1 MEAMLLWLPLGLF
14 DPAAGEELVCAV
26 KMGEKLRLL
35 HSCVL
40 YTRKKPD
47 SSQAQVWSHKWHFTA
62 SMDIT

>member
-1 MEAMLLWLPLGLF
+1 M
-14 DPAAGEELVCAV
+14 VCAM

-35 HSCVL
+35 HLCVL